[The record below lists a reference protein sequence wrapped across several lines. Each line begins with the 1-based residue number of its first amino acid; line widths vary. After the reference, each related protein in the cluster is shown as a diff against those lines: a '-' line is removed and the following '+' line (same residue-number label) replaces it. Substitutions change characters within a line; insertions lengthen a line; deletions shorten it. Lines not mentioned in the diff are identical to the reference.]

1 MAINITAP
9 LSGYLDRTQT
19 ITVSWNN
26 TNSDLSGKQSSYE
39 LQYKLPSETGWNT
52 LGIVESANTSASL
65 NEMFDIAENVTYSDA
80 TEYYY
85 RVVVRYDNV
94 PAGIEFVTGTEY
106 SDVYSVAFHGGK
118 VGEVKTVG
126 EVYPI
131 YDNVIGTSGL
141 HVQITEDKTGAVP
154 LVANGSMF
162 AGRAKGDTTRRGVR
176 SLATTR
182 TSSAFNE
189 KRANASGELFVHRP
203 FYTNSQYYN
212 NSSNFIKGYDASTG
226 HEYDEE
232 STNAFLYTKYNYSAY
247 RDTRSQSYYVDT
259 TSYQYLSSS
268 YKHEYN
274 TGRYYSYNYSSSY
287 TYYYTKYY
295 ITSGYQR
302 ATGYRYAVTE
312 GYGYQQA
319 YTYYYKYYYYTRGS
333 FPATGYETRSSTAA
347 ERAYSYYNVYG
358 TNYVINYAYNYYHTY
373 TPAEGY
379 YISGGYSIP
388 VRSYTNFIG
397 YGYNYSYKYS

>member
-94 PAGIEFVTGTEY
+94 PAGLEFVTGTEY

-126 EVYPI
+126 EAYPI

-141 HVQITEDKTGAVP
+141 HVQITEDKSGAVP
-154 LVANGSMF
+154 LVENDSMF
-162 AGRAKGDTTRRGVR
+162 AGRAKVDTTRRGVR
-176 SLATTR
+176 SLDTTR
-182 TSSAFNE
+182 TSSAFNA
-189 KRANASGELFVHRP
+189 KRANASGELFVHKP
-203 FYTNSQYYN
+203 FYTNSRYYN
-212 NSSNFIKGYDASTG
+212 NSYNFMKGYDASTG

-232 STNAFLYTKYNYSAY
+232 STNAFTYSTYTYPKYVSTY
-247 RDTRSQSYYVDT
+247 SQSYISGQYQYAYDDRNQSYT
-259 TSYQYLSSS
+259 TSYYSHTESYTYYTSYTYIAYYTQKLSSS
-268 YKHEYN
+268 RSA
-274 TGRYYSYNYSSSY
+274 TGGYRSMGYY
-287 TYYYTKYY
+287 TYYYT
-295 ITSGYQR
+295 
-302 ATGYRYAVTE
+302 
-312 GYGYQQA
+312 
-319 YTYYYKYYYYTRGS
+319 YYYYGS
-333 FPATGYETRSSTAA
+333 VGYRRTGYSAR
-347 ERAYSYYNVYG
+347 
-358 TNYVINYAYNYYHTY
+358 
-373 TPAEGY
+373 
-379 YISGGYSIP
+379 
-388 VRSYTNFIG
+388 FQ
-397 YGYNYSYKYS
+397 